1 MASINSALHLM
12 SQALNNDQA
21 ALNVVSNNV
30 ANAST
35 TGYTKETPTW
45 QENSTV
51 SINGTSY
58 GQGATMTG
66 GKSQRDTILNERL
79 NQQQQLYSASS
90 TRLTALDSIQSVFT
104 VTTSTTSTS
113 SSDIGTALTSFFSSF
128 NTLEASPSSNTNRN
142 TVLSTAK
149 TLAADI
155 SGAAASLKSQSST
168 LDQEAS
174 GVVTQ
179 VNALTTAIAK
189 LNQQIQASGS
199 GSNDAGALEDQ
210 RQYDI
215 SQLSK
220 LVGVNQVTT
229 ANSGL
234 QITTTGGQVLV
245 DGSSSYDLST
255 SSSGGVTH
263 IYSGTTD
270 ITTSLASGGGSLGGY
285 LTARDTDIPAA
296 MASLDQLAY
305 SVSTS
310 VNTLNNAGTDLAG
323 DTVNAGNIFSAPTT
337 VSGSAAAMSVVMTD
351 TNHIAAASSTGGTG
365 DNTNA
370 AAMYALASQTIVN
383 GSTPTNYY
391 ASFVSAL
398 GSKVTNVS
406 TENTAEK
413 TSVSQLQTEVNSL
426 SAVNL
431 NDEASALTVLERSYQ
446 AASQMFAILN
456 NLMASAL
463 NLGTQT
469 TVS

>member
-1 MASINSALHLM
+1 MASINSALSLM
-12 SQALNNDQA
+12 SQALRNDQA

-66 GKSQRDTILNERL
+66 GESQRDTILNERL

-90 TRLTALDSIQSVFT
+90 TRLTALDSMQSVFQ

-128 NTLEASPSSNTNRN
+128 NTLESSPTSDSNRN
-142 TVLSTAK
+142 TVLSSAK
-149 TLAADI
+149 TLSADI
-155 SGAAASLKSQSST
+155 SGAAASLKSQSAS

-179 VNALTTAIAK
+179 VNAYTTAIAK
-189 LNQQIQASGS
+189 LNQQIQESGS
-199 GSNDAGALEDQ
+199 DSTGASTLEDQ

-310 VNTLNNAGTDLAG
+310 VNALNNAGTDQAG
-323 DTVNAGNIFSAPTT
+323 DTVNAGNIFYEPTT
-337 VSGSAAAMSVVMTD
+337 VSGSAASMSVVMTD
-351 TNHIAAASSTGGTG
+351 TKHIAAASSTGGTG
-365 DNTNA
+365 DNSNA
-370 AAMYALASQTIVN
+370 AAMYALGSQTIVN

-391 ASFVSAL
+391 SSFVSSL

-406 TENTAEK
+406 TENTAEE

-426 SAVNL
+426 SSVNL
-431 NDEASALTVLERSYQ
+431 NDEASSLTVLERSYQ